1 MIRRRATNTIIFIA
15 VLLMSAAFFFAA
27 YFAGASAPVAIAQSL
42 EEGYLAQTGGEG
54 DWYFSEDYLDIA
66 AARESVRDILESG
79 DLSRIE
85 QDPVV
90 IAVIDTGVQTRHEIF
105 DADGEEDVFLRGE
118 NGMILSRNTI
128 NNTYDVSD
136 GATQDFHGTHVTG
149 IVALLIRAFGL
160 SDYIKILPVKAGK
173 YTAGKG
179 NTFVRADVE
188 EGVDYALD
196 CGADV
201 VNLSLGSD
209 ESTDWRDAV
218 TASDAEKAVFV
229 AAAGNY
235 GNSSVTQPFYP
246 AANSYVIGVMN
257 YEQSEDGTAVMH
269 EGKKIGSGSNY
280 GGRYDVCAPG
290 TDILSADGGNMG
302 YKTLTGTSMASPV
315 TAFAVALLTFKLRAE
330 GVYDGAADVSASDV
344 REVFLRT
351 FRESMKYKGRD
362 YPLLSF
368 TGITETSYA
377 LDESGE
383 IYLTAV
389 AESAPA
395 ASVGSLTLGT
405 ETKVTFRRNA
415 AISMRARHSRGAI
428 TATVFIC
435 ASKGRKSRW
444 ASWQGT

>member
-27 YFAGASAPVAIAQSL
+27 YFAGASAPCALAQSL
-42 EEGYLAQTGGEG
+42 EEGYLAATGGEG
-54 DWYFSEDYLDIA
+54 DWYFSEDYLDVA

-136 GATQDFHGTHVTG
+136 GATRDFHGTHVTG

-160 SDYIKILPVKAGK
+160 SDYIKILPVKAGE
-173 YTAGKG
+173 YTGKW
-179 NTFVRADVE
+179 NTFELANVE

-201 VNLSLGSD
+201 VNISLGSK
-209 ESTDWRDAV
+209 TPTGWRDSV

-235 GNSSVTQPFYP
+235 GTSSVTQSFYP

-257 YEQSEDGTAVMH
+257 YEQGEDGTAV
-269 EGKKIGSGSNY
+269 
-280 GGRYDVCAPG
+280 
-290 TDILSADGGNMG
+290 
-302 YKTLTGTSMASPV
+302 
-315 TAFAVALLTFKLRAE
+315 
-330 GVYDGAADVSASDV
+330 
-344 REVFLRT
+344 RE
-351 FRESMKYKGRD
+351 
-362 YPLLSF
+362 
-368 TGITETSYA
+368 I
-377 LDESGE
+377 
-383 IYLTAV
+383 
-389 AESAPA
+389 
-395 ASVGSLTLGT
+395 
-405 ETKVTFRRNA
+405 
-415 AISMRARHSRGAI
+415 
-428 TATVFIC
+428 
-435 ASKGRKSRW
+435 
-444 ASWQGT
+444 